1 MEIRNVN
8 VNIQPS
14 RRISPKRGKLL
25 GAIARSEPNPEPATA
40 KPSVPPAKA
49 INMLSVSS
57 WRMRRTRE
65 APIATRTAISRPR
78 ELPRA
83 RNKLAT
89 LAHAISST
97 KPIAPSRT
105 SRNGRI
111 PAPIMAWYG
120 LKLMTSC
127 CPTTLGYLTRKSRV
141 TMSICDWSCSRVTPG
156 FSRAITLMFSPLPA
170 VLATSASGTQTSART
185 PGCR

>member
-1 MEIRNVN
+1 MNA
-8 VNIQPS
+8 NIHPS
-14 RRISPKRGKLL
+14 SRISLKRGKLL
-25 GAIARSEPNPEPATA
+25 GAIARSEPNPDPATA
-40 KPSVPPAKA
+40 KPSAPPVKA
-49 INMLSVSS
+49 MTMLSVSN
-57 WRMRRTRE
+57 WRMRRTLE
-65 APIATRTAISRPR
+65 APIATRTAISLPR

-89 LAHAISST
+89 LAQAISST

-111 PAPIMAWYG
+111 PAPIMAWYD

-141 TMSICDWSCSRVTPG
+141 TISICDWSCSRVTPG
-156 FSRAITLMFSPLPA
+156 FSLAITPMFSPLPA
-170 VLATSASGTQTSART
+170 VFATSASGTHTSA
-185 PGCR
+185 